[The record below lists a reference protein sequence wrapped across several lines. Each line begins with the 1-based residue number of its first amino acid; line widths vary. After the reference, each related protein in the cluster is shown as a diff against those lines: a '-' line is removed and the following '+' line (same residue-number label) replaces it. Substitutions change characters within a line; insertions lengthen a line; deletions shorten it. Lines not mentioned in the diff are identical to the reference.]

1 MNIKALSVDRDIDLA
16 LFSRYLYQSSVPH
29 RINEVGAEQEIW
41 ANTDQD
47 KQTIQ
52 SLYAAFSR
60 GEFQLQANASGSAR
74 PSITDQLAR
83 ILKQAAASPFIL
95 TLIVANVI
103 CFPITFGIDT
113 GNQSKWLAD
122 FTLLSFNVMN
132 NQIYHANLA
141 YTLETHQYWRLITP
155 MLLHFGWL
163 HIVFNCLWL
172 WDLGRRV
179 EQVMGHLN
187 MFMLFL
193 VIAVVSNTSQF
204 EFGGGGLFGG
214 MSGVVYGLLG
224 FSWVAPQLQP
234 AWPIQPPKAIMIF
247 MVGWLVVC
255 MSGMV
260 EVLGFGA
267 IANAAH
273 LGGLLCG
280 AVVGVVFAGLSRL
293 DSDNS
298 AAPKV

>member
-1 MNIKALSVDRDIDLA
+1 MQDTYQALSVALEEDLLPLSGLLHQHGVMHRIFEEGGRQIVLVGRQEQAQQVQDLYQAWRAGDVRIELTRHAGQDTTIPMRTVLLNAPVTLA
-16 LFSRYLYQSSVPH
+16 LILLSIGGFLMYLYTPM
-29 RINEVGAEQEIW
+29 NW
-41 ANTDQD
+41 
-47 KQTIQ
+47 
-52 SLYAAFSR
+52 L
-60 GEFQLQANASGSAR
+60 NA
-74 PSITDQLAR
+74 
-83 ILKQAAASPFIL
+83 
-95 TLIVANVI
+95 
-103 CFPITFGIDT
+103 
-113 GNQSKWLAD
+113 
-122 FTLLSFNVMN
+122 LSFSSSQVSD
-132 NQIYHANLA
+132 NQGLFQAIDG
-141 YTLETHQYWRLITP
+141 QYWRLITP
-155 MLLHFGWL
+155 AFLHFGWL

-193 VIAVVSNTSQF
+193 VIAVVSNASQF

-224 FSWVAPQLQP
+224 FSWIAPQLQP

-280 AVVGVVFAGLSRL
+280 AVVGAVFAGFSRL
-293 DSDNS
+293 DSDKA

>member
-1 MNIKALSVDRDIDLA
+1 MQDTYHALSVALEEDLLPLSGLLHQHGVMHRIFEEGGRQIVLVGRQDQAQQVQDLYQAWRAGDVRIELTRHAGQDTTIPMRAVLLNAPVTLA
-16 LFSRYLYQSSVPH
+16 LILLSIGGFLMYLYTPMNWLNALSFSSSQVSDNQSL
-29 RINEVGAEQEIW
+29 I
-41 ANTDQD
+41 
-47 KQTIQ
+47 QTID
-52 SLYAAFSR
+52 
-60 GEFQLQANASGSAR
+60 G
-74 PSITDQLAR
+74 
-83 ILKQAAASPFIL
+83 
-95 TLIVANVI
+95 
-103 CFPITFGIDT
+103 
-113 GNQSKWLAD
+113 
-122 FTLLSFNVMN
+122 
-132 NQIYHANLA
+132 
-141 YTLETHQYWRLITP
+141 QYWRLITP
-155 MLLHFGWL
+155 AFLHFGWL

-193 VIAVVSNTSQF
+193 VIAVVSNASQF

-224 FSWVAPQLQP
+224 FSWIAPQLQP
-234 AWPIQPPKAIMIF
+234 AWPIQPPKAVMIF

-280 AVVGVVFAGLSRL
+280 AVVGVVFAGFSRL
-293 DSDNS
+293 DSDKA

>member
-1 MNIKALSVDRDIDLA
+1 MQDTYQALSVALEEDLLPLSGLLHQHGVMHRIFEEGGRQIVLVGRQDQAQQVQDLYQAWRAGDVRIERTRHASQDTTIPIRVVLLNAPVTLA
-16 LFSRYLYQSSVPH
+16 LILLSIGGFLMYLYTPM
-29 RINEVGAEQEIW
+29 NW
-41 ANTDQD
+41 
-47 KQTIQ
+47 
-52 SLYAAFSR
+52 L
-60 GEFQLQANASGSAR
+60 NA
-74 PSITDQLAR
+74 
-83 ILKQAAASPFIL
+83 
-95 TLIVANVI
+95 
-103 CFPITFGIDT
+103 
-113 GNQSKWLAD
+113 
-122 FTLLSFNVMN
+122 LSFSSSQVSD
-132 NQIYHANLA
+132 NQGLFQAIDG
-141 YTLETHQYWRLITP
+141 QYWRLITP
-155 MLLHFGWL
+155 AFLHFGWL

-193 VIAVVSNTSQF
+193 VIAVVSNASQF

-224 FSWVAPQLQP
+224 FSWIAPQLQP

-280 AVVGVVFAGLSRL
+280 AVVGAVFAGFSRL
-293 DSDNS
+293 DSDKA

>member
-1 MNIKALSVDRDIDLA
+1 MQDTYQALSVALEEDLLPLSGLLHQHGVMHRIFEEGGRQIVSVGRQDQAQQVQDLYQAWRAGDVRIELTRHAGQDTTIPMRAVLLNTPVTLA
-16 LFSRYLYQSSVPH
+16 LILLSIGGFLIYLYTPTSWLTALSFSSSQVSDNQSL
-29 RINEVGAEQEIW
+29 I
-41 ANTDQD
+41 
-47 KQTIQ
+47 QTID
-52 SLYAAFSR
+52 
-60 GEFQLQANASGSAR
+60 G
-74 PSITDQLAR
+74 
-83 ILKQAAASPFIL
+83 
-95 TLIVANVI
+95 
-103 CFPITFGIDT
+103 
-113 GNQSKWLAD
+113 
-122 FTLLSFNVMN
+122 
-132 NQIYHANLA
+132 
-141 YTLETHQYWRLITP
+141 QYWRLITP
-155 MLLHFGWL
+155 AFLHFGWL

-193 VIAVVSNTSQF
+193 VIAVVSNASQF

-224 FSWVAPQLQP
+224 FSWIAPQLQP

>member
-1 MNIKALSVDRDIDLA
+1 MQNTYQALSVALEEDLLPLSGLLHQHGVMHRIFEEGGRQIVLVGRQDQAQQVQDLYQAWRAGDVRIELTRHASQDTTIPMRAVLLNTPVTLA
-16 LFSRYLYQSSVPH
+16 LILLSIGGFLIYLYTPLNLLTALSFSSSQVSDNQSL
-29 RINEVGAEQEIW
+29 
-41 ANTDQD
+41 T
-47 KQTIQ
+47 QTID
-52 SLYAAFSR
+52 
-60 GEFQLQANASGSAR
+60 G
-74 PSITDQLAR
+74 
-83 ILKQAAASPFIL
+83 
-95 TLIVANVI
+95 
-103 CFPITFGIDT
+103 
-113 GNQSKWLAD
+113 
-122 FTLLSFNVMN
+122 
-132 NQIYHANLA
+132 
-141 YTLETHQYWRLITP
+141 QYWRLITP
-155 MLLHFGWL
+155 AFLHFGWL

-224 FSWVAPQLQP
+224 FSWIAPQLQP
-234 AWPIQPPKAIMIF
+234 AWPIQPPKAVMIF

-255 MSGMV
+255 MSGML

-293 DSDNS
+293 DSDKA